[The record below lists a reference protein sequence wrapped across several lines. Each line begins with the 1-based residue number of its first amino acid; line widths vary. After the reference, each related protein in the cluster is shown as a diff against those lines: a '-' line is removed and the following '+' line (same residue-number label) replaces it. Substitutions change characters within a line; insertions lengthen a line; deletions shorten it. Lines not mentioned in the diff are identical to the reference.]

1 MGWETVV
8 NKAEFSVGDRC
19 VFFEIDSILP
29 NDAPWAEFMRAC
41 GFRLKTARLRGL
53 LSQGLTQLP

>member
-1 MGWETVV
+1 MKPKLASIRTLDALGPIEAADNILRARVTGWETVV

-29 NDAPWAEFMRAC
+29 NDAP
-41 GFRLKTARLRGL
+41 
-53 LSQGLTQLP
+53 